1 MIEKLFEVLVW
12 NDDVTENTFE
22 TLEEAQKEYEKI
34 VLGKDDRGK
43 QIMKYASMDD
53 DADGEILEEEWSE

>member
-1 MIEKLFEVLVW
+1 MTEKLFEVLVW

-22 TLEEAQKEYEKI
+22 TLEQAQANYEKI

-43 QIMKYASMDD
+43 QILKYASMDD
-53 DADGEILEEEWSE
+53 DADGEILDEEWTD